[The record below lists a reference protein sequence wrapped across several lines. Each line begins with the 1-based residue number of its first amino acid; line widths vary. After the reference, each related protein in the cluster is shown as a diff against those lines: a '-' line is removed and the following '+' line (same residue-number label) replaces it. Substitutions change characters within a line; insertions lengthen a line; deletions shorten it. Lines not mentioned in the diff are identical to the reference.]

1 MEGMRDRRHLV
12 LIPAGALLAILP
24 LIFKG
29 FSCGHDFGFHL
40 ISWLEAGSQ
49 WKQGVLFPHWEFTA
63 AWNAGEPRFVFY
75 PPISWVIGALIGLVL
90 PWAAAPNTFLWLA
103 LTACGFTMHRLA
115 LEWTNESNALIAAC
129 FYMVHPYML
138 FTFFERSAFGE
149 LLAAAWIPLILLALL
164 RPRVTIPGIAIP
176 VALLW
181 LTNDPAAVMGCYLL
195 ALLAVVRVVGVYSDG
210 KNTRLVMKEA
220 LRILGGTCLGLALAG
235 FYLVPAIV
243 EQRWIRVRMAEVKGT
258 RIQDN
263 FFFEQWG
270 TPSHQ
275 AILFIA
281 SYCGLALLILIAV
294 FGAIV
299 IYHGVGKT
307 ESTALNYRRFVFTA
321 LLLAA
326 VVSGFLLTAPSA
338 FLWRHIPE
346 MHYLQFPW
354 RFDALLGA
362 IAAVLLALALVR
374 IRMRPTV
381 AILIALAVPL
391 LFGLEGNLLFRQ
403 MCNGGRDVRDLV
415 ASFYRSDV
423 YYSDEYTPAGSDPLA
438 IGHNNPDA
446 WIAETPDSPAPNDLP
461 RENSV
466 VLSNRLHFHVSST
479 GPAYFVVNV
488 RDYPAWRIDINGI
501 PSTIRPHRN
510 DGLIVVP
517 VQEGLSKIDIG
528 YALTADQILGW
539 IMTAVA
545 GVALFL
551 CWRWNRLR
559 SADRLAQ
566 C

>member
-1 MEGMRDRRHLV
+1 MRDRRHLV

-29 FSCGHDFGFHL
+29 SSCGHDFGFHL
-40 ISWLEAGSQ
+40 ISWLEADSQ

-75 PPISWVIGALIGLVL
+75 PPISWVIGALVGFIL
-90 PWAAAPNTFLWLA
+90 PWAAAPNMFIWLA

-115 LEWTNESNALIAAC
+115 REWTNENNALIAAC

-138 FTFFERSAFGE
+138 FTYFERSAFGE
-149 LLAAAWIPLILLALL
+149 LLAGAWIPLILLALL
-164 RPRVTIPGIAIP
+164 RPRITIPGIAIP

-195 ALLAVVRVVGVYSDG
+195 ALLAMVRVVWVYSGG
-210 KNTRLVMKEA
+210 KNARLAMKAA
-220 LRILGGTCLGLALAG
+220 LRIVGGTCLGLALAG
-235 FYLVPAIV
+235 FYLVPALV
-243 EQRWIRVRMAEVKGT
+243 EQRWIRIRMAEVKGT

-263 FFFEQWG
+263 FLFEQWG
-270 TPSHQ
+270 TPSHK
-275 AILFIA
+275 AILFTA
-281 SYCGLALLILIAV
+281 SRCSVALLILLAA
-294 FGAIV
+294 FGAIA
-299 IYHGVGKT
+299 IYSSVGKA
-307 ESTALNYRRFVFTA
+307 ESTALKYRRFVITA
-321 LLLAA
+321 LLLATVA
-326 VVSGFLLTAPSA
+326 AGFLMTAPSA

-346 MHYLQFPW
+346 LHYLQFPW
-354 RFDALLGA
+354 RFNAILGSV
-362 IAAVLLALALVR
+362 AAALLALALGR
-374 IRMRPTV
+374 IRMRPAA
-381 AILIALAVPL
+381 AILIALAIPL
-391 LFGLEGNLLFRQ
+391 LFSLEGNLLFRQ

-446 WIAETPDSPAPNDLP
+446 WIAETPDGAAPSNAP

-466 VLSNRLHFHVSST
+466 ALRDRLHFHVSSA

-501 PSTIRPHRN
+501 RSTSRPHRN

-517 VQEGLSKIDIG
+517 VPEGTSKIDIR
-528 YALTADQILGW
+528 YALTVDQIIGW
-539 IMTAVA
+539 IMTALA
-545 GVALFL
+545 CITLFV
-551 CWRWNRLR
+551 CWRRNRAHCREITALP
-559 SADRLAQ
+559 
-566 C
+566 